1 MLILHGY
8 LLGNYF
14 FLLFLYLLHRVLF
27 VNNHFEFLKIL
38 LFLFIRFFIRIIF
51 LIFWS
56 FFMNLKLGWEFS
68 YETLYKEY
76 VKLVNIWDN
85 FSRSFEFL
93 LIKKALQRTKHSW
106 LYVLVLEKMLM
117 KTIKLI
123 LTGNLQ
129 RFLIS
134 LLIYWL
140 AKLYNVL
147 EIFWAIWIF
156 FLNFDH

>member
-27 VNNHFEFLKIL
+27 VNNHFELLKVL
-38 LFLFIRFFIRIIF
+38 LFLFIRFLIRIVF

-56 FFMNLKLGWEFS
+56 FFINLKLGWEFS

-123 LTGNLQ
+123 LAGNLQ
-129 RFLIS
+129 CFLIS

-147 EIFWAIWIF
+147 EGFWAI
-156 FLNFDH
+156 